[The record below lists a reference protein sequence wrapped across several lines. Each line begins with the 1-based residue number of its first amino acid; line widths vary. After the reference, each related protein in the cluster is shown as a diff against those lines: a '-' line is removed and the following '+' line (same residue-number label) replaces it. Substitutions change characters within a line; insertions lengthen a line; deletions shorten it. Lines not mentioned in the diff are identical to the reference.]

1 MEKTKADIVERLERE
16 VRNLEYETYEHIL
29 ADCMTKAAS
38 EIKRLREELEAADEH
53 AKRLEAVVEKMTV
66 WEADEINTD
75 QSSVKWWVE
84 SKGGR
89 LG

>member
-1 MEKTKADIVERLERE
+1 MTDTIQAKLRRCGQHDGHSSDTHVNCCIVNWEAADHIDALE
-16 VRNLEYETYEHIL
+16 
-29 ADCMTKAAS
+29 A
-38 EIKRLREELEAADEH
+38 EIERLREEL
-53 AKRLEAVVEKMTV
+53 VVCSLCGETY
-66 WEADEINTD
+66 EADEINTD